1 MARPALEL
9 FYPELAGVRQPLAGE
24 MAARRE
30 LLERLPFATGYGV
43 EIAMLIDA
51 WRAVGLEGIAQVDL
65 DEHHNRH
72 QPLSALT
79 PMALTVL
86 ATIAR
91 RLEQDGA
98 DGSGG
103 LRPRAPAAGEPRLR
117 NAETPSRR
125 TRDWRAAGSRVIAA
139 RVRCLY
145 VDLDG
150 TLLGRGASLLHDG
163 EGEVSID
170 GVRAVQACLRAD
182 VEVVLMSGRRR
193 AQVYEDAR
201 LLGQGSF
208 IYEAGACVVL
218 DGEEHWLTGE
228 LLPGEL
234 TIAEQIE
241 RSGAPALLL
250 EHYAGRLEY
259 HEPWHVEREV
269 SHLFRGLVDAFEV
282 DALLAERGHGNLR
295 LVDNGV
301 VNRRSPA
308 LAELPHVRGY
318 HLLPISASKAAAVA
332 FHRRARGYSRE
343 ETFAVGDS
351 REDLACAEHVQTFWL
366 VANAVERDPSIAEA
380 AAAHDN
386 VRVAEAGHGAGV
398 YEAVVSTLIDR

>member
-1 MARPALEL
+1 M
-9 FYPELAGVRQPLAGE
+9 
-24 MAARRE
+24 
-30 LLERLPFATGYGV
+30 
-43 EIAMLIDA
+43 
-51 WRAVGLEGIAQVDL
+51 
-65 DEHHNRH
+65 
-72 QPLSALT
+72 
-79 PMALTVL
+79 
-86 ATIAR
+86 
-91 RLEQDGA
+91 
-98 DGSGG
+98 SGG
-103 LRPRAPAAGEPRLR
+103 VQPRC
-117 NAETPSRR
+117 
-125 TRDWRAAGSRVIAA
+125 V
-139 RVRCLY
+139 Y

-163 EGEVSID
+163 EGAVSMD

-201 LLGQGSF
+201 LLGQSSF

-218 DGEEHWLTGE
+218 DGEEHWLTGDGWNIRQQ
-228 LLPGEL
+228 PGEL

-259 HEPWHVEREV
+259 HEPWHVQREV
-269 SHLFRGLVDAFEV
+269 SHLFRGLVDALEA
-282 DALLAERGHGNLR
+282 DELLAARGHGNLR

-308 LAELPHVRGY
+308 LADLDHVRGY
-318 HLLPISASKAAAVA
+318 HLLPVSASKAAAVA
-332 FHRRARGYSRE
+332 FHMRARGCARE
-343 ETFAVGDS
+343 QAFAVGDS
-351 REDLACAEHVQTFWL
+351 REDLACAAHVQTFWL
-366 VANAVERDPSIAEA
+366 VANAVARDPSISEA